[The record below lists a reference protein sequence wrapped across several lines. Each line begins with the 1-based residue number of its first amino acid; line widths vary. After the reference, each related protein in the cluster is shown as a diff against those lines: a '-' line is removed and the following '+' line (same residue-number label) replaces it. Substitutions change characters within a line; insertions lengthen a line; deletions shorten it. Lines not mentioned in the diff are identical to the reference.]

1 MEADKSD
8 KTTRWAFTAYEGQW
22 GLFATMPPLI
32 AEWGWQQEV
41 CPETKRLH
49 YQGYIR
55 TARQVRFNQIQI
67 TLPGVHVKPA
77 KNWDA
82 LLNYCKKKETAVEGT
97 QEHHVNNM
105 TLTMAQALI
114 RVAEYRDKDIDYS
127 TCESVKDF
135 KEKYVYEFDKA
146 VAQIL
151 LENENLIGL
160 YSQPQYER
168 AYVKWRNVWTKKA
181 DEKTD
186 RQTDTPVGEDEDAG
200 RVQLATQPR

>member
-1 MEADKSD
+1 MEAS
-8 KTTRWAFTAYEGQW
+8 KTSRWAFTAYEAQW
-22 GLFATMPPLI
+22 GLFAAMPPLI

-41 CPETKRLH
+41 CPKTERLH

-55 TARQVRFNQIQI
+55 TARQVRFNQIKN
-67 TLPGVHVKPA
+67 TLPGVHIEPA

-82 LLNYCKKKETAVEGT
+82 LVNYCKKADTAVEGT
-97 QEHHVNNM
+97 QEHKVNEM
-105 TLTMAQALI
+105 SLTMAQALI
-114 RVAEYRDKDIDYS
+114 RVAEQRDKTIDYT
-127 TCESVKDF
+127 TCDSVKDF
-135 KEKYVYEFDKA
+135 REKYVYEFDTA
-146 VAQIL
+146 VAKIL

-200 RVQLATQPR
+200 RVQLATKPR